1 MKRKIRILQAKIE
14 QDPKFKE
21 AIERMRPQKNI
32 WGILGIVTFFF
43 LPEIVVYFWQDELV
57 LWAHRHSLIEPLSL
71 QRMLYAQLE
80 EMFASG
86 VSWFNITLGVLFLV
100 WLWRSK

>member
-43 LPEIVVYFWQDELV
+43 LPEIVVYLWQDELV
-57 LWAHRHSLIEPLSL
+57 SWAHRHSLIEPLSL